1 MRNVTIWGK
10 IASYDDALVGCLKIL
25 HVSTSFLIV
34 RFFYIIFF
42 KSIFDWKFSY
52 VELEEPGQWW
62 EMLQYEPKLGES
74 YY

>member
-1 MRNVTIWGK
+1 MSKNSARVDIIFNSQI
-10 IASYDDALVGCLKIL
+10 
-25 HVSTSFLIV
+25 
-34 RFFYIIFF
+34 FYIIFL

-74 YY
+74 YYFY